1 MELSHSDLKNFFA
14 LLMAGDVLESDHA
27 ATQEGLRTFQRM
39 VMTQIGSKAVYIQPI
54 LARGLVIGMVVLEDA
69 IRPHAVSHIIAIVAE
84 IAAVRFAAMREDESR
99 IEKPEPRQREESAAV
114 RTRLSEGFIAA
125 PTRGARVLSPRGNTR
140 WSRWQQ
146 FFSRIPR
153 RKRMSPLFRSCRTW
167 WKNSRRSSSIR
178 TCFLL
183 RCWEAGWC

>member
-1 MELSHSDLKNFFA
+1 
-14 LLMAGDVLESDHA
+14 
-27 ATQEGLRTFQRM
+27 
-39 VMTQIGSKAVYIQPI
+39 
-54 LARGLVIGMVVLEDA
+54 MVVLEDA

-125 PTRGARVLSPRGNTR
+125 PTQRGTGALASGQYAMVPVATVLFQDST
-140 WSRWQQ
+140 SEEDVA
-146 FFSRIPR
+146 
-153 RKRMSPLFRSCRTW
+153 LFRSCRTW